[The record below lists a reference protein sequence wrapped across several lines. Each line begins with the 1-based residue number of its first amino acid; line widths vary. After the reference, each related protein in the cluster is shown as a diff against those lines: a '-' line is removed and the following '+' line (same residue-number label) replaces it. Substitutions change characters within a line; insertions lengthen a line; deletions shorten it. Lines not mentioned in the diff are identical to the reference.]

1 MRVTNPAFA
10 VVAGVLLA
18 LLVMA
23 GAAAS
28 ARAAIRISDLDLSL
42 DDRAVIVHVMALG
55 AVPPAFR
62 EGLASGLPAH
72 VRYTVELWQ
81 YNRLWRDTLVL
92 TRVVERQLTY
102 NVVSKEYKVVSVTGE
117 ARTPYATR
125 EIDDAQQ
132 MLAEIRGLN
141 LTPPTALDPAEVFYV
156 RVIAAAALNGENTLI
171 GRLAGTAE
179 ETSSRSQHRT
189 LPRAQ

>member
-1 MRVTNPAFA
+1 MRVTTPSFA
-10 VVAGVLLA
+10 VVAAVLA
-18 LLVMA
+18 LLVLA

-42 DDRAVIVHVMALG
+42 NDRAVTVHVMALG

-62 EGLASGLPAH
+62 EGLESGLPAH

-102 NVVSKEYKVVSVTGE
+102 NVVSKEYKVVSVAGE

-125 EIDDAQQ
+125 EIHQAQR
-132 MLAEIRGLN
+132 MLSEIRGLT
-141 LTPPTALDPAEVFYV
+141 LTPVTALDPAEVFYV

-179 ETSSRSQHRT
+179 QTSSRSQHRT
-189 LPRAQ
+189 LPRPQ

>member
-1 MRVTNPAFA
+1 MRVTNPASL
-10 VVAGVLLA
+10 VVATLLA
-18 LLVMA
+18 LLVLA

-42 DDRAVIVHVMALG
+42 NDRGVTVHIMALG
-55 AVPPAFR
+55 AVPPGFR
-62 EGLASGLPAH
+62 EGLESGLPAH

-102 NVVSKEYKVVSVTGE
+102 NVVSKEYKVVSVAGE

-125 EIDDAQQ
+125 EIHEAQRV
-132 MLAEIRGLN
+132 LSEIRGLT
-141 LTPPTALDPAEVFYV
+141 LTPPTALDPAEAFYV
-156 RVIAAAALNGENTLI
+156 RVVAAAALNGENTFI
-171 GRLAGTAE
+171 GRMAGTAE
-179 ETSSRSQHRT
+179 ETSLRSQHRT
-189 LPRAQ
+189 LSRAQ

>member
-1 MRVTNPAFA
+1 MRVSKPAFA
-10 VVAGVLLA
+10 VVAAVLA
-18 LLVMA
+18 LLVLA
-23 GAAAS
+23 GAVAS
-28 ARAAIRISDLDLSL
+28 ARAAIRIGDLDLSL
-42 DDRAVIVHVMALG
+42 NDRAVTVHVMALG

-102 NVVSKEYKVVSVTGE
+102 NVVSKEYKVVSVAGE
-117 ARTPYATR
+117 TRTPYATR
-125 EIDDAQQ
+125 EIQDAQRV
-132 MLAEIRGLN
+132 LSEIRGLS
-141 LTPPTALDPAEVFYV
+141 LTPPSALDPAEVFYV

-179 ETSSRSQHRT
+179 ETSGRSQHRT
-189 LPRAQ
+189 LPRPQ

>member
-1 MRVTNPAFA
+1 MRVRTPVFV
-10 VVAGVLLA
+10 VVAVLLA
-18 LLVMA
+18 LVVLA

-42 DDRAVIVHVMALG
+42 NDRAVTVNIMALG
-55 AVPPAFR
+55 AVPPGFR

-117 ARTPYATR
+117 ARAPYATR
-125 EIDDAQQ
+125 EIHEAQR
-132 MLAEIRGLN
+132 LLSEIRGLT
-141 LTPPTALDPAEVFYV
+141 LTPSIALDPAEVFYV
-156 RVIAAAALNGENTLI
+156 RVFAAAALNGENTLI
-171 GRLAGTAE
+171 GRIAGTAE
-179 ETSSRSQHRT
+179 ETSLRSQHRT
-189 LPRAQ
+189 LPRTP

>member
-1 MRVTNPAFA
+1 MRVRNPAFA
-10 VVAGVLLA
+10 VVAA
-18 LLVMA
+18 LIALFILA

-42 DDRAVIVHVMALG
+42 NHRAVTVHIMALG

-62 EGLASGLPAH
+62 EGLESGLPAH

-117 ARTPYATR
+117 TRAPYATR
-125 EIDDAQQ
+125 EIHDAQR
-132 MLAEIRGLN
+132 LLSEIRDLN
-141 LTPPTALDPAEVFYV
+141 LTPPTALDPAEMFYV
-156 RVIAAAALNGENTLI
+156 RVVAAAALNGENTLI